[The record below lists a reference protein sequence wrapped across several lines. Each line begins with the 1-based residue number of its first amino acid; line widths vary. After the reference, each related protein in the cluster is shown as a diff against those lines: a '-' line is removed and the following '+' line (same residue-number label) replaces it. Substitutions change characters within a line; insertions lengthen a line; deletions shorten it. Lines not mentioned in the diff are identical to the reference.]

1 MVKNSSFYI
10 FIFVLF
16 IVYFFIILIFVQAF
30 AQVFRIC
37 FCLVCDMTLSGAYA
51 SGRFDLAYWK

>member
-1 MVKNSSFYI
+1 M

-16 IVYFFIILIFVQAF
+16 IVYLFIILIFVQAF

-37 FCLVCDMTLSGAYA
+37 FCLVSDMTLSGAYA
-51 SGRFDLAYWK
+51 SGRFDLAHWK